1 MPRKR
6 SDRQTLKV
14 TLKLD
19 VLAAEKLGFVSVKTR
34 RTKAEI
40 VSKLILETYRGW
52 GLRRPPEP
60 GEGEAPPDEILTE
73 PGPSESLKRPA

>member
-1 MPRKR
+1 MARKR

-34 RTKAEI
+34 RTKADI

-52 GLRRPPEP
+52 GLRRPPEL
-60 GEGEAPPDEILTE
+60 GEGAPDEIQTDPDQSDNLR
-73 PGPSESLKRPA
+73 RPA

>member
-1 MPRKR
+1 MPRKK

-52 GLRRPPEP
+52 GLRRPPES
-60 GEGEAPPDEILTE
+60 GEGPPLDDF
-73 PGPSESLKRPA
+73 PNESGLPDISKLPA